1 MENQL
6 RIEAPT
12 EADIDRIARAL
23 IHAQHVT
30 TEVLGSKMDGTRKDL
45 SLIQQLLDTRTI
57 ERESTYTLHSLGL
70 AFGRA
75 FLHENKGF
83 DWWMVEDERGRDPVL
98 RYRDSSL
105 LTYPKTMLSK
115 RIEDGEQPN
124 VIDLFEQLEHRLAQL
139 IAEGYGQR

>member
-1 MENQL
+1 MENTL

-23 IHAQHVT
+23 LHAQQVT
-30 TEVLGSKMDGTRKDL
+30 AEVLGSTLDGTRRDL

-70 AFGRA
+70 AFGRT
-75 FLHENKGF
+75 FLRENKDF

-98 RYRDSSL
+98 RYRNSTL

-115 RIEDGEQPN
+115 RIEDGEHPN
-124 VIDLFEQLEHRLAQL
+124 VIHLFEQLERRLAQL
-139 IAEGYGQR
+139 ITEGYGQC